1 MKAQET
7 EDIRASK
14 EGQPAECGSSVTCG
28 IGDCTLGLLCTRSG
42 VHLGDGDAVP

>member
-14 EGQPAECGSSVTCG
+14 EGQLAECGSPVTRG
-28 IGDCTLGLLCTRSG
+28 ISDCTLGLLQGHQVRS
-42 VHLGDGDAVP
+42 APR